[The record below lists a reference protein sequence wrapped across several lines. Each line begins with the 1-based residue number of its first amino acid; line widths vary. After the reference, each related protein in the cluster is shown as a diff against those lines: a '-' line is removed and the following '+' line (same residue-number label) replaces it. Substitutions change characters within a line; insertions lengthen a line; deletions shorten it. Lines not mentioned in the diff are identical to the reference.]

1 MTGFALARI
10 GLSGCLAAV
19 VLCLAMRTVQ
29 AAPYAALKPVPDAVR
44 VFEVGQNGC
53 DTYRIPALAITAKG
67 TLLAFSEARWLSGSD
82 SGDIDLVL
90 RRSIDGGLTWGPIL
104 TVADDGKNTCG
115 NPCPIVDRR
124 TGNIVLLFT
133 KNDGAVS
140 EKQIV
145 DGQAPPR
152 TVFVTTSG
160 DDGATWSTPVDI
172 SAQASKPGWRW
183 YATGPGHGIQLSDG
197 RLVAPCDHTTG
208 PNEDDM
214 HSHVIYS
221 DDAGVTWKI
230 GGELE
235 GRTNESTVVELADGT
250 LYLNARNYLGTH
262 RRVYAVSRDKGST
275 WSPLAEDAALVEP
288 VCQAS
293 VLRLSTLTADGKSP
307 VLFSNPAGVKR
318 EKLTVRLSDD
328 HCRTWPVSL
337 VLWPGP
343 AAYSDL
349 VELADGTVGCLF
361 ECGEKSP
368 YEAIAFSRLTLER
381 VTVRN
386 HWWETPIKVVR
397 MYAVRVGANLGLD
410 KDAAKDMENER

>member
-10 GLSGCLAAV
+10 GLSGCLAAA
-19 VLCLAMRTVQ
+19 VLCFAMPPAQ
-29 AAPYAALKPVPDAVR
+29 GAPYTALKLVPDAVR
-44 VFEVGQNGC
+44 VFEAGQSGC

-67 TLLAFSEARWLSGSD
+67 TLLAFCEARWLSGSD

-90 RRSIDGGLTWGPIL
+90 RRSVDGGLTWGPIL
-104 TVADDGKNTCG
+104 TVADDGKDTCG

-133 KNDGAVS
+133 KNDGAAS

-152 TVFVTTSG
+152 TVFVSTSR
-160 DDGATWSTPVDI
+160 DDGMTWSTPLDI
-172 SAQASKPGWRW
+172 SAQVGKPGWRW

-235 GRTNESTVVELADGT
+235 GRTNESTVVELTAGT
-250 LYLNARNYLGTH
+250 LYLNARNYRGTN
-262 RRVYAVSRDKGST
+262 RRAYAISRDKGIS

-293 VLRLSTLTADGKSP
+293 ALRLSVGTADGKSR
-307 VLFSNPAGVKR
+307 VLFSNPADVER
-318 EKLTVRLSDD
+318 RSMTVRLSYD
-328 HCRTWPVSL
+328 HCKTWPVAK

-349 VELADGTVGCLF
+349 VELPGGTLGCLF
-361 ECGEKSP
+361 ECGEKNP
-368 YEAIAFSRLTLER
+368 YESIVFMPFSLGWLTD
-381 VTVRN
+381 
-386 HWWETPIKVVR
+386 R
-397 MYAVRVGANLGLD
+397 MGPL
-410 KDAAKDMENER
+410 